1 MDLMQHGPQLASFA
15 AAGEQQPDGL
25 ARSWR
30 TQIIVV
36 STIAC
41 PA

>member
-1 MDLMQHGPQLASFA
+1 MDLIQHGPQLISFA
-15 AAGEQQPDGL
+15 AAGEQQPDGR

-30 TQIIVV
+30 TQIIVAW
-36 STIAC
+36 TIAC